1 MSAQQDLNDFD
12 PLKHEG
18 PYPTPCIGICHMDSK
33 SGLCKGCH
41 RTIDEIID
49 WGVASESKKFA
60 IWQEIKRRRSV
71 A

>member
-1 MSAQQDLNDFD
+1 
-12 PLKHEG
+12 
-18 PYPTPCIGICHMDSK
+18 MDSN

-60 IWQEIKRRRSV
+60 IWQEIKRRRSLT
-71 A
+71 